1 SILLL
6 SSSFPPSFS
15 SSPALCPSILL
26 LSSSFPPSF
35 SSSPALCPSILL
47 LSSSFPPFSS
57 SPVLCPSILLLSSSF
72 PPSFS
77 SSPALCP
84 SILLLSS
91 SFPPSFS
98 SSPALCPSILLL
110 SSSFP
115 PSFSSSPALCPSILL
130 LSHPFLLLFLLLLL
144 SVLLSSSSPHPFLLL
159 FLLLLLSVLLSSS
172 SPHPFLLLFFF
183 SCSLSFYPPPLL
195 ILSSFFFFF
204 SCSLSFYPPPLLIL
218 SSFFFFFSCSLS
230 FYPPPLSSFPPFSS
244 SPVLCPILLIFSYFP
259 PSFSSSPALPL
270 SILFLL
276 FFLPSFTPLLPFPF
290 LHFLSFLLISSILHF
305 PPLLF
310 PLFLS
315 SPPPL
320 LSPQD
325 DALVPVTS
333 DSQALSVSVS
343 SGGGAGSGS
352 DEEGSGKAQP
362 KRLHVSNIPFRFR
375 DPDLRQM
382 FGQFGKIL
390 DVEIIFNERGS
401 KGFGFVTFESAM
413 EADRAR
419 EKLNGTIVEGRKV
432 EVNNATARIVTKK
445 PQTPLVNGEV
455 STPGWKINPVM
466 GAMYAPELYTGE
478 FQFASFPYPV
488 AAPTLAYRG
497 SPLRGRGRAV
507 YNTIR
512 SAAAAAPTAM
522 PAYPGVLYQDGLY
535 GAEVYGGY
543 PAAYRVAQSPSAAT
557 ATYSDGYGR
566 VYAAATD
573 PYHHSVGPTA
583 TYGVGT
589 MASLYRGGYNR
600 FTPY

>member
-1 SILLL
+1 ML
-6 SSSFPPSFS
+6 SSPTMILQPYGLPVYPQGAQCYPSLVQGGPGQEAGPGSGDPTLPQVYAQPPS
-15 SSPALCPSILL
+15 
-26 LSSSFPPSF
+26 
-35 SSSPALCPSILL
+35 
-47 LSSSFPPFSS
+47 
-57 SPVLCPSILLLSSSF
+57 
-72 PPSFS
+72 
-77 SSPALCP
+77 
-84 SILLLSS
+84 
-91 SFPPSFS
+91 
-98 SSPALCPSILLL
+98 
-110 SSSFP
+110 
-115 PSFSSSPALCPSILL
+115 
-130 LSHPFLLLFLLLLL
+130 
-144 SVLLSSSSPHPFLLL
+144 
-159 FLLLLLSVLLSSS
+159 
-172 SPHPFLLLFFF
+172 
-183 SCSLSFYPPPLL
+183 YPPPGQAPPTPAGRL
-195 ILSSFFFFF
+195 
-204 SCSLSFYPPPLLIL
+204 PPLD
-218 SSFFFFFSCSLS
+218 
-230 FYPPPLSSFPPFSS
+230 Y
-244 SPVLCPILLIFSYFP
+244 
-259 PSFSSSPALPL
+259 SPAHPNSEYQEHHQLRVYQGPQHEGADTL
-270 SILFLL
+270 AA
-276 FFLPSFTPLLPFPF
+276 
-290 LHFLSFLLISSILHF
+290 IST
-305 PPLLF
+305 
-310 PLFLS
+310 
-315 SPPPL
+315 
-320 LSPQD
+320 D

-445 PQTPLVNGEV
+445 PQTTLVNGEV

-466 GAMYAPELYTGE
+466 GAMYAPELYTV
-478 FQFASFPYPV
+478 ASFPYPV
-488 AAPTLAYRG
+488 AAAPTLAYRG

-522 PAYPGVLYQDGLY
+522 PAYPGMSPFSVLYQDGLY

>member
-1 SILLL
+1 ML
-6 SSSFPPSFS
+6 SSPTMILQPYGLPVYPQGAQCYPSLVQGGPGQEACPGSGDPTLPQVYAQPPS
-15 SSPALCPSILL
+15 
-26 LSSSFPPSF
+26 
-35 SSSPALCPSILL
+35 
-47 LSSSFPPFSS
+47 
-57 SPVLCPSILLLSSSF
+57 
-72 PPSFS
+72 
-77 SSPALCP
+77 
-84 SILLLSS
+84 
-91 SFPPSFS
+91 
-98 SSPALCPSILLL
+98 
-110 SSSFP
+110 
-115 PSFSSSPALCPSILL
+115 
-130 LSHPFLLLFLLLLL
+130 
-144 SVLLSSSSPHPFLLL
+144 
-159 FLLLLLSVLLSSS
+159 
-172 SPHPFLLLFFF
+172 
-183 SCSLSFYPPPLL
+183 YPPPGQAPPTPAGRL
-195 ILSSFFFFF
+195 
-204 SCSLSFYPPPLLIL
+204 PPLDY
-218 SSFFFFFSCSLS
+218 SSAHPNSEYQEHHQLRV
-230 FYPPPLSSFPPFSS
+230 YQGPQHEGADTL
-244 SPVLCPILLIFSYFP
+244 
-259 PSFSSSPALPL
+259 AA
-270 SILFLL
+270 
-276 FFLPSFTPLLPFPF
+276 
-290 LHFLSFLLISSILHF
+290 IST
-305 PPLLF
+305 
-310 PLFLS
+310 
-315 SPPPL
+315 
-320 LSPQD
+320 D

-445 PQTPLVNGEV
+445 PQTPLVNA
-455 STPGWKINPVM
+455 PGWKINPVM

-522 PAYPGVLYQDGLY
+522 PAYPGMSPFSVLYQDGLY